1 MKKIAITG
9 GIGSGKSTVGKILKE
24 KGFPVYSCD
33 EIYADLQTDSLYLTA
48 LKGLFPEVLTEGK
61 LDKATL
67 SKRVFQDK
75 EALQKLNAL
84 AHPMILERLMQA
96 IQKEKSETVF
106 VEVQLLFEA
115 GWEKYFDEILVV
127 TRELEARIAAV
138 QTRSKLSKEE
148 VLSRIQNQF
157 DYQTL
162 NDRNEKITVMKNDG
176 TTADL
181 KDRVEEYLLS
191 L

>member
-75 EALQKLNAL
+75 EALQKHNAL

-96 IQKEKSETVF
+96 IQKEKSEFVF

-127 TRELEARIAAV
+127 TRELESRIAAV